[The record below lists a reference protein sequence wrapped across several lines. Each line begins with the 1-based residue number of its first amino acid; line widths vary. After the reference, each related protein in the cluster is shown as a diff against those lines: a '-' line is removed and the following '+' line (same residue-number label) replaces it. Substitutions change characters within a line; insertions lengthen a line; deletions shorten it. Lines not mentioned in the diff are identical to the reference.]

1 MMNKK
6 KSKFTSWIPLIL
18 MLLFFYGPI
27 LIMIIYS
34 FNDSKSVTVWSGF
47 SMRWYDKLFTSR
59 DIMDS
64 VKTSV
69 VIALIATAVSTV
81 VGTITAIGISKHKK
95 LVKKTVLTINNFP
108 VLNPEIVTAISLML
122 LFSSVKIFKMGF
134 ATMLIAHITFCI
146 PYVILTVLPKL
157 RKLDP
162 SLADAAMDLGAT
174 PSQALWKVIIPQ
186 LMPAIISGA
195 LIAFTMSF
203 DDFVISYFV
212 TGDGVSNISIMVYT
226 MSKRFDPTIN
236 ALSTIIIVI
245 ITVLLLIIN
254 IVPSLKRG
262 TRKVKVS

>member
-1 MMNKK
+1 MKK
-6 KSKFTSWIPLIL
+6 FRNRKLSGWLPLIL
-18 MLLFFYGPI
+18 MMVFFYGPI
-27 LIMIIYS
+27 LIMMIYS

-47 SMRWYDKLFTSR
+47 SLRWYEKLFNSR

-64 VKTSV
+64 VQTSV

-81 VGTITAIGISKHKK
+81 VGTITAIGLSKHKSI
-95 LVKKTVLTINNFP
+95 VKKTVLTINNFP

-122 LFSSVKIFKMGF
+122 LFSSIKVFKMGF
-134 ATMLIAHITFCI
+134 VTMLLAHITFCI

-157 RKLDP
+157 RRLDP

-174 PSQALWKVIIPQ
+174 PVQALWKVIIPQ

-212 TGDGVSNISIMVYT
+212 TGNGVSNISIMVYT

-236 ALSTIIIVI
+236 ALSTIIIVV
-245 ITVLLLIIN
+245 ITILLLIIN
-254 IVPSLKRG
+254 IVPSLKKG